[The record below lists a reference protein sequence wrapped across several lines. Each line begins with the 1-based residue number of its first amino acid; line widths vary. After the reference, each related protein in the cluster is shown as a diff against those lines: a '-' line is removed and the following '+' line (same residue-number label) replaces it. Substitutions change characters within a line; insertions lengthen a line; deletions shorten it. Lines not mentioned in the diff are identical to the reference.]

1 MQRLLFTLSLL
12 TLPLFAYSDFD
23 MDGVDDTIDRCP
35 GTPLTEL
42 VDIYGCT
49 IKNLEG
55 DHHFDIIA
63 GVSFSQFN
71 ENTLS
76 ALNPD
81 GTDTVTTTLQ
91 ADYYYK
97 NFSLQ
102 ASTSYFDS
110 ESQSDN
116 NSGQNDSFIGAYYQ
130 LDPASF
136 LSLRLGG
143 GLLLPT
149 YDTGY
154 NNNNLDYTASA
165 SLSYL
170 LDNINLFGSYSY
182 TLVNDDDFSYF
193 DDTAH
198 ETVTISYQNTNAFNA
213 GIGFYP
219 TGKLYTSVAYNRSDS
234 IYRHVETIESA
245 SAYLFY
251 TIDKHW
257 FATLNYAYGL
267 SDSASDHYAAF
278 RLGYY
283 F

>member
-12 TLPLFAYSDFD
+12 TLPLFAYIDFD
-23 MDGVDDTIDRCP
+23 MDGVDDAVDRCP
-35 GTPLTEL
+35 NTPLTEL

-49 IKNLEG
+49 TKNLEG

-63 GVSFSQFN
+63 GVSLSQFN

-76 ALNPD
+76 ALDPND
-81 GTDTVTTTLQ
+81 TDTLTTTLQ
-91 ADYYYK
+91 VDYYYK
-97 NFSLQ
+97 NFSFQ

-110 ESQSDN
+110 QSRNDSD
-116 NSGQNDSFIGAYYQ
+116 SGQNDSFIGAYYQ
-130 LDPASF
+130 LYPASS
-136 LSLRLGG
+136 LSLQLGG

-154 NNNNLDYTASA
+154 DNNNLDYTASA

-170 LDNINLFGSYSY
+170 VQNTNLFGGYSY
-182 TLVNDDDFSYF
+182 TLINDDDFSYL
-193 DDTAH
+193 DSDKK
-198 ETVTISYQNTNAFNA
+198 TVTVRYRNTNAFNA

-219 TGKLYTSVAYNRSDS
+219 TEKLYTSIAYTRSDS
-234 IYRHVETIESA
+234 IYQNVEAIETA

-267 SDSASDHYAAF
+267 SDSASDHYGAF

>member
-23 MDGVDDTIDRCP
+23 MDGVDDAIDRCP
-35 GTPLTEL
+35 DTPLTEL

-49 IKNLEG
+49 SKNLEG
-55 DHHFDIIA
+55 DHHYDIIA
-63 GVSFSQFN
+63 GVSLSQFN

-81 GTDTVTTTLQ
+81 DTDTVTTTLQ

-97 NFSLQ
+97 NFSLE
-102 ASTSYFDS
+102 ASTSYFNS
-110 ESQSDN
+110 QSQSDSH
-116 NSGQNDSFIGAYYQ
+116 SGQNDSFIGAYYQ
-130 LDPASF
+130 LYPVSS

-154 NNNNLDYTASA
+154 DNNNLDYTASA

-170 LDNINLFGSYSY
+170 FTTVNLFGSYSY
-182 TLVNDDDFSYF
+182 TLVNDDDFSYL
-193 DDTAH
+193 DDTTR
-198 ETVTISYQNTNAFNA
+198 ETVNIHYQNTNAFNA

-219 TGKLYTSVAYNRSDS
+219 TEKSYISVAYNSSDS

-257 FATLNYAYGL
+257 FASLNYAYGL
-267 SDSASDHYAAF
+267 SDSASDHYGAL